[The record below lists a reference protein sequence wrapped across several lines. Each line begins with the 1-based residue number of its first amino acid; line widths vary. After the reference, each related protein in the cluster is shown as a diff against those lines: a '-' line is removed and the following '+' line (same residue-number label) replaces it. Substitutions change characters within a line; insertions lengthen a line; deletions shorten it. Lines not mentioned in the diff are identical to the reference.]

1 MTGANFVFGRILTSL
16 FNPSVNLF
24 VLIGAYFT
32 CTSKKLKWQRLAK
45 LYAQVW
51 IYSMTL
57 FVVFLCIYGKE
68 SFSWN
73 WLLSSLFPVICG
85 KYWFFSAY
93 IFMMLAS
100 PLLNVVIARIDKK
113 THFAACAVFIVLG
126 ILAGDAHVLPQ
137 LAMGDGYN
145 VIWFIMLY
153 FIAAFVR
160 KYDVKVPK
168 KWIFVPIIAY
178 GATLV
183 AGYFCNTAQCSIVR
197 SASAIILLVA
207 LKDVKTTSV
216 RFSKFVTCVSAT
228 MFGIYLIH
236 DSNEMRGYMYQNIFH
251 ASKFYGSN
259 VSFLIMLGFI
269 AATFFACMAIEQLRL
284 LIDKPITMAFEKLVK
299 NARAKKAAN
308 AKTDDITDEQS
319 APQPC
324 VQIERSDNPST
335 AQTNDTDTEHAE
347 DCVQSQTDLGKKTDG
362 LQ

>member
-1 MTGANFVFGRILTSL
+1 
-16 FNPSVNLF
+16 
-24 VLIGAYFT
+24 
-32 CTSKKLKWQRLAK
+32 
-45 LYAQVW
+45 
-51 IYSMTL
+51 MTL

-126 ILAGDAHVLPQ
+126 ILAGDVHVLPQ

-168 KWIFVPIIAY
+168 KWIFVPILAY
-178 GATLV
+178 SATLV

-216 RFSKFVTCVSAT
+216 RLSKFVTCVSAT

-251 ASKFYGSN
+251 ASKFYDSN

-269 AATFFACMAIEQLRL
+269 AATFFVCMAIEQLRL

-299 NARAKKAAN
+299 TTRKKKAAN

-324 VQIERSDNPST
+324 VQIERPDNPST
-335 AQTNDTDTEHAE
+335 GKTSDTDTEHAE
-347 DCVQSQTDLGKKTDG
+347 DCAQSHTDESENADS

>member
-1 MTGANFVFGRILTSL
+1 
-16 FNPSVNLF
+16 
-24 VLIGAYFT
+24 
-32 CTSKKLKWQRLAK
+32 
-45 LYAQVW
+45 
-51 IYSMTL
+51 MTL

-168 KWIFVPIIAY
+168 K
-178 GATLV
+178 
-183 AGYFCNTAQCSIVR
+183 
-197 SASAIILLVA
+197 
-207 LKDVKTTSV
+207 
-216 RFSKFVTCVSAT
+216 
-228 MFGIYLIH
+228 
-236 DSNEMRGYMYQNIFH
+236 
-251 ASKFYGSN
+251 
-259 VSFLIMLGFI
+259 
-269 AATFFACMAIEQLRL
+269 
-284 LIDKPITMAFEKLVK
+284 
-299 NARAKKAAN
+299 
-308 AKTDDITDEQS
+308 
-319 APQPC
+319 
-324 VQIERSDNPST
+324 
-335 AQTNDTDTEHAE
+335 
-347 DCVQSQTDLGKKTDG
+347 
-362 LQ
+362 